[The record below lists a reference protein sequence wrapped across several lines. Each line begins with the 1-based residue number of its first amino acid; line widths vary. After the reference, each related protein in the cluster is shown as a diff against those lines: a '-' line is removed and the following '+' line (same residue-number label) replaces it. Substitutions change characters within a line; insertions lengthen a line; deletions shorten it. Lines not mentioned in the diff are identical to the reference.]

1 MAASDDIYLDYY
13 SSESLSSK
21 WNTKPSLPSRR
32 IELIPPNAIDIKSPS
47 LGGPPAYDPSSMLHT
62 QQKLFRQKLLYVAPL
77 GYYAVRTLRPWCF
90 GIDTGDQTFSSWVS
104 TSASE
109 GEERV
114 NFGDIIAPWAKED
127 VSLLDPTTWA
137 FLVRHY
143 NGLPERY
150 SSYRL
155 ALNDPYL
162 PVLSAVSST
171 PNFSIVVVL
180 DLSKCDDL
188 DDSNISRLKL
198 LTSLCTL
205 DTSNTHL
212 IDQGVKNFR
221 STLLL
226 RDPGPLHLRETSVS
240 PLKGIHATLNWDSTS
255 ILPSRDHLDFFWPQP
270 QSRIPI
276 LIHNLESAAS
286 SCWAEDPALDDKPKK
301 PWIIHVDRQYPSS
314 QGLHRRAYWKPAR
327 PNDHLPW
334 YSYEFSDEE
343 EFVEEGLDFDDYG
356 TRTDSGSDL
365 GSNSRISSS
374 SGSEHPDLSQ
384 EEFNPSSPI
393 EPTSSLFGD
402 NELPTPLRMD
412 STLIDPEDTEAT
424 PSNADSSHANESRP
438 PRNDLDQLAAEVIAK
453 EAVESANNV
462 PHFYDPRAQ
471 AGLAP
476 PKMRKR
482 RRRYSSAS
490 SESYDSDEEREAE
503 RRFEIE
509 CISNQDWPLMLLRKP
524 QEWATETL
532 QAMTRAHKPNHS
544 QSELGR
550 PGLSCTKKRKVG
562 ANEMA
567 RRWAYI
573 KASNK
578 PLAQPPNQDQ
588 ALQHATIVRSSQ
600 PPQMHPHTTQAP
612 PQIQDGR
619 AHVRRTP
626 LGRAPRPPGT
636 IIRRRG

>member
-104 TSASE
+104 TSTSE

-114 NFGDIIAPWAKED
+114 NFGDIIAPWANED
-127 VSLLDPTTWA
+127 ISLLDPTTWA

-162 PVLSAVSST
+162 PVLSAVSSA

-212 IDQGVKNFR
+212 TDQGVKNFR

-226 RDPGPLHLRETSVS
+226 RDPGPETSVS

-286 SCWAEDPALDDKPKK
+286 SRWAEDPALDDKPKK

-402 NELPTPLRMD
+402 NELPIPLRMD
-412 STLIDPEDTEAT
+412 STLIEPEDTEAT

-453 EAVESANNV
+453 EAVESTNNV

-490 SESYDSDEEREAE
+490 SESYDSDEEWEAE

-544 QSELGR
+544 QSELEQ

-588 ALQHATIVRSSQ
+588 TLQHATIVRSSQ
-600 PPQMHPHTTQAP
+600 PPQMHPPTTQAP

-619 AHVRRTP
+619 THVRRTP

-636 IIRRRG
+636 IIRRPG

>member
-32 IELIPPNAIDIKSPS
+32 IELIPPNAIDIKSR
-47 LGGPPAYDPSSMLHT
+47 AWVV
-62 QQKLFRQKLLYVAPL
+62 RQLTTPH
-77 GYYAVRTLRPWCF
+77 RCCTLSRNF
-90 GIDTGDQTFSSWVS
+90 SDKSFFMSHRDQTFSSWVS

-198 LTSLCTL
+198 RQEFQVHSIASGSWPVTSEKLELTRLHKSGLVNDIHYVYILTYL
-205 DTSNTHL
+205 D
-212 IDQGVKNFR
+212 
-221 STLLL
+221 
-226 RDPGPLHLRETSVS
+226 LRETSVS

-503 RRFEIE
+503 RSLIILKANWGDLVFPAQKE
-509 CISNQDWPLMLLRKP
+509 
-524 QEWATETL
+524 
-532 QAMTRAHKPNHS
+532 
-544 QSELGR
+544 
-550 PGLSCTKKRKVG
+550 KVG